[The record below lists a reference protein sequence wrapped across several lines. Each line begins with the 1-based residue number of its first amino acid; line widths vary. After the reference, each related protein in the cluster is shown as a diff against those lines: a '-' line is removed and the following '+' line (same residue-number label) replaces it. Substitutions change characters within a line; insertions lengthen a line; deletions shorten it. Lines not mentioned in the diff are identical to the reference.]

1 MALASNLL
9 RATVGGVCAG
19 VGAGVGTVGIG
30 SLTVLLR
37 SGGGDGS
44 RVAAASDSL
53 SSSRDRL
60 ALRAANESISSCG
73 GGSRLCAGHGCMQ
86 PAARSGVATP
96 CSHTR
101 HSLCRRD
108 NFLHAFCRR
117 YTAGTS
123 HATGPSAPRLKSDR
137 KPRETIEMTKPL
149 FATESRCRPSIA
161 SS

>member
-1 MALASNLL
+1 MALASTLL

-19 VGAGVGTVGIG
+19 VGAGVGTVVIG

-44 RVAAASDSL
+44 RVAAASDGL

-96 CSHTR
+96 VTNFVDETTFCMHFAGDTRRALRMTQVRPLRDCSQIENPVK
-101 HSLCRRD
+101 L
-108 NFLHAFCRR
+108 
-117 YTAGTS
+117 
-123 HATGPSAPRLKSDR
+123 LK
-137 KPRETIEMTKPL
+137 
-149 FATESRCRPSIA
+149 
-161 SS
+161 

>member
-1 MALASNLL
+1 MALASTLL

-86 PAARSGVATP
+86 RRGRHPSLSLTTRQLLACISPEIHGGHFTYRRSV
-96 CSHTR
+96 R
-101 HSLCRRD
+101 
-108 NFLHAFCRR
+108 
-117 YTAGTS
+117 
-123 HATGPSAPRLKSDR
+123 SAIAVKY
-137 KPRETIEMTKPL
+137 KPP
-149 FATESRCRPSIA
+149 
-161 SS
+161 

>member
-1 MALASNLL
+1 MALASTLL

-86 PAARSGVATP
+86 PAARSGVAA
-96 CSHTR
+96 TR
-101 HSLCRRD
+101 HNSSSRRQ
-108 NFLHAFCRR
+108 
-117 YTAGTS
+117 
-123 HATGPSAPRLKSDR
+123 
-137 KPRETIEMTKPL
+137 L
-149 FATESRCRPSIA
+149 FACQSVSQFHSPEIHGGHFACNRSVRSAIA
-161 SS
+161 VKLKPP

>member
-1 MALASNLL
+1 MALASTLL

-53 SSSRDRL
+53 SSSRERL

-86 PAARSGVATP
+86 PAARSGVAA
-96 CSHTR
+96 TR
-101 HSLCRRD
+101 H
-108 NFLHAFCRR
+108 
-117 YTAGTS
+117 TS
-123 HATGPSAPRLKSDR
+123 SSTRQ
-137 KPRETIEMTKPL
+137 L
-149 FATESRCRPSIA
+149 FACILPEKHGGHFA
-161 SS
+161 

>member
-1 MALASNLL
+1 MALASTLL

-86 PAARSGVATP
+86 RRG
-96 CSHTR
+96 HTLQP
-101 HSLCRRD
+101 HPSLTLSSRQ
-108 NFLHAFCRR
+108 
-117 YTAGTS
+117 
-123 HATGPSAPRLKSDR
+123 
-137 KPRETIEMTKPL
+137 L
-149 FATESRCRPSIA
+149 FACILPEIHGGHFACHRSVRSAIA
-161 SS
+161 VKYKNPVKLLR

>member
-1 MALASNLL
+1 MALASTLL

-44 RVAAASDSL
+44 RVAAASDGL

-86 PAARSGVATP
+86 PAARSGVAHLAATP
-96 CSHTR
+96 VTHFVVETTFCMHFAGDTR
-101 HSLCRRD
+101 RALRMPQVRPLRD
-108 NFLHAFCRR
+108 
-117 YTAGTS
+117 
-123 HATGPSAPRLKSDR
+123 
-137 KPRETIEMTKPL
+137 
-149 FATESRCRPSIA
+149 
-161 SS
+161 

>member
-1 MALASNLL
+1 MALASTLL

-19 VGAGVGTVGIG
+19 VGAGVGTVVIG

-44 RVAAASDSL
+44 RVAAGSDGL

-86 PAARSGVATP
+86 PAARSGVAT
-96 CSHTR
+96 TR
-101 HSLCRRD
+101 RGTCLETT
-108 NFLHAFCRR
+108 FCMHRRR

-123 HATGPSAPRLKSDR
+123 HATGPSAPRLQSNR
-137 KPRETIEMTKPL
+137 KNRETIEMTKHKPVFGL
-149 FATESRCRPSIA
+149 ETSCR
-161 SS
+161 SSLYTL

>member
-1 MALASNLL
+1 MALASTLL

-86 PAARSGVATP
+86 PAARSGVAA
-96 CSHTR
+96 TR
-101 HSLCRRD
+101 H
-108 NFLHAFCRR
+108 
-117 YTAGTS
+117 TS
-123 HATGPSAPRLKSDR
+123 STRQ
-137 KPRETIEMTKPL
+137 L
-149 FATESRCRPSIA
+149 FACILPEKHGGHFACHRSVRSAIA
-161 SS
+161 VKLKPT

>member
-1 MALASNLL
+1 MALASTLL

-60 ALRAANESISSCG
+60 TLRAANESISSC

-86 PAARSGVATP
+86 PAARP
-96 CSHTR
+96 W
-101 HSLCRRD
+101 
-108 NFLHAFCRR
+108 LHAAAWPPPVTHSSTRQ
-117 YTAGTS
+117 
-123 HATGPSAPRLKSDR
+123 
-137 KPRETIEMTKPL
+137 L
-149 FATESRCRPSIA
+149 FACILPEIHGGHFA
-161 SS
+161 